1 VNTVAVPLVA
11 HCWNR
16 IGVNGDRSCPELVGA
31 IHCRNCPV
39 YSTGG
44 QRLYDRDPPP
54 GYTEEWTDR
63 IAAAEPLPPGP
74 SIPAVVLR
82 VASEWLALGVEHV
95 AEVAPAQAVR
105 RVPHQ
110 TDRVFAGLVNI
121 RGELHLAISLRHLLG
136 VADEDPAT
144 TAAGRRWL
152 VVQRAGARWVLVT
165 DEVVDV
171 EHVPADSLAP
181 LPETVATGPAVMTRG
196 VFPWNGRAVG
206 LLDPDR
212 LFAALKRSFR

>member
-1 VNTVAVPLVA
+1 MNTVAVPLVA

-16 IGVNGDRSCPELVGA
+16 IGVNGDRSCPELAGV

-39 YSTGG
+39 YAAGG
-44 QRLYDRDPPP
+44 QRLYDRDPPA
-54 GYTEEWTDR
+54 GYSEEWTDR
-63 IAAAEPLPPGP
+63 IAAAEPPPPGLTM
-74 SIPAVVLR
+74 SVVVLR
-82 VASEWLALGVEHV
+82 VGGEWLALGVEHV
-95 AEVAPAQAVR
+95 VEVAPAQAVR

-136 VADEDPAT
+136 VADADAEASPAD
-144 TAAGRRWL
+144 RRWL
-152 VVQRAGARWVLVT
+152 VVQRAGARWVLMT

-171 EHVPADSLAP
+171 EHVPAVGLAP
-181 LPETVATGPAVMTRG
+181 LPATVATGPAVMTRG
-196 VFPWNGRAVG
+196 VFSWNGRAVG

-212 LFAALKRSFR
+212 LFTALKRSFR